1 MRQQIIE
8 SLINRIKK
16 RLVTERKSDELSLQI
31 SRLIINKF
39 KKKENFE
46 FEGIYFE
53 RGDDYASFDLKCKF
67 FSTLV
72 RAQK

>member
-39 KKKENFE
+39 KKK
-46 FEGIYFE
+46 
-53 RGDDYASFDLKCKF
+53 
-67 FSTLV
+67 
-72 RAQK
+72 